1 MVGWV
6 VIALVLGLCIF
17 LLYLL
22 FSGPSQKDDSSSSVV
37 IIDYVPDSSQN
48 DSSKPDDTSSQSDSS
63 DDGLGEGAI
72 MPNMVGVRI
81 DVVKQ
86 QIANNFDLKIE
97 YFFSDEDERNIVYE
111 QSIPEGTSYDP
122 AKKNELV
129 LKVCS
134 GPENVKVPNY
144 YGLDQKSYL
153 DQLNELNIK
162 YKVSEVYGSQRAG
175 SILGTSIVPGN
186 KINVKKGDVLVVY
199 VSDGKNTTAAT
210 TTKES
215 DTEVVTKKT
224 NETQAQTKPTQPTQA
239 QTKAQEQ
246 PQNNQQ
252 Q

>member
-1 MVGWV
+1 MPPASAAS
-6 VIALVLGLCIF
+6 IPYID
-17 LLYLL
+17 Y
-22 FSGPSQKDDSSSSVV
+22 SSQHNSENESSKQDQSSSE
-37 IIDYVPDSSQN
+37 PDSSET
-48 DSSKPDDTSSQSDSS
+48 DE
-63 DDGLGEGAI
+63 GLGDGAI
-72 MPNMVGVRI
+72 MPNMVGVRL
-81 DVVKQ
+81 DVVKA
-86 QIANNFDLKIE
+86 QIGEHFDIKTEL
-97 YFFSDEDERNIVYE
+97 FFSDTSERNVVYE
-111 QSIPEGTSYDP
+111 QSIPEGTHYDP

-129 LKVCS
+129 LKVCG
-134 GPENVKVPNY
+134 GPENVIIPY
-144 YGLDQKSYL
+144 YAGKDESTYL
-153 DQLNELNIK
+153 AELEELNIK